1 MKSSNDSSDYFIT
14 LPGVGDFRFSQ
25 ETYAD
30 RIAIRAHY
38 LGLVKDFKDTD
49 TYLSTYAGLIA
60 EFQQLCVSCPP
71 DWQDLASQV
80 ITDQR
85 ETQLFELVKQLRQQQ
100 QSFRNSAAQGGQ
112 AQG

>member
-1 MKSSNDSSDYFIT
+1 MKSPHASDYLIS
-14 LPGVGDFRFSQ
+14 LPEVGEFRFSQ

-38 LGLVKDFKDTD
+38 LGLVKDHKDTD

-71 DWQDLASQV
+71 DWQNLAAQV
-80 ITDQR
+80 ITDER
-85 ETQLFELVKQLRQQQ
+85 ETQLFELVRQLRQLQ